1 MSKTPVWQMIRDA
14 VDSIGGDVIAI
25 SDIIKHITAKYG
37 RVNEGTIRAQA
48 LACTVN
54 RQSRTGMPENHR
66 PRIAN
71 SKYDFLYSLGRG
83 IVTKYDPIKHGVW
96 EIAEQDGS
104 RIVRRVNDTVSPLKQ
119 DQLPRGSSRT
129 IRKVANNRLDIESP
143 NRDAVLRYIK
153 AWDDLEG
160 YKAQEKALNK
170 LFHEFCPDNK
180 HLDDVLLKTT
190 ALNAFYATNIYN
202 VYAMAKHIV
211 SLNIDDRLDQGDMT
225 LVTDIASGHGVRN
238 ARTGKEICFYSFATK
253 YCSHHRPLLFPI
265 YDSYVDKLL
274 TYLRDVDHFSEF
286 NNEDLRNIVAFKEI
300 ILKLRDYYGLNE
312 FSLKEIDRYLWQYGK
327 EKF

>member
-1 MSKTPVWQMIRDA
+1 MSKIPVWQMIRDA

-48 LACTVN
+48 LAYTVN
-54 RQSRTGMPENHR
+54 RQSRTSMPENHK
-66 PRIAN
+66 PRVAN
-71 SKYDFLYSLGRG
+71 GKYDFLYALDRG
-83 IVTKYDPIKHGVW
+83 VVTKYDPIKHGVW
-96 EIAEQDGS
+96 EIAEQDGR
-104 RIVRRVNDTVSPLKQ
+104 RIVRQVNGTVLALKPNESQHNISPM
-119 DQLPRGSSRT
+119 
-129 IRKVANNRLDIESP
+129 NRRRAEKRSDIESP
-143 NRDAVLRYIK
+143 SRKAVLHYIK
-153 AWDDLEG
+153 AWEALEG
-160 YKAQEKALNK
+160 YKAQENALNK

-180 HLDDVLLKTT
+180 HLEDVLLKTA

-211 SLNIDDRLDQGDMT
+211 SLNIDDRLDRGDMT

-274 TYLRDVDHFSEF
+274 TYLRDVDHFAEF
-286 NNEDLRNIVAFKEI
+286 NNADLRNSVTFKEI

-312 FSLKEIDRYLWQYGK
+312 FTLKEIDRFLWQYGK

>member
-1 MSKTPVWQMIRDA
+1 MSKIPVWQMIRDA
-14 VDSIGGDVIAI
+14 VDSIGGDLIAI
-25 SDIIKHITAKYG
+25 SDIIKHITAKYE

-104 RIVRRVNDTVSPLKQ
+104 RIVRQIKGIASPLKLDESQ
-119 DQLPRGSSRT
+119 QNTSPINKKWAEKRS
-129 IRKVANNRLDIESP
+129 DIESP
-143 NRDAVLRYIK
+143 SHKAVLHYIK
-153 AWDDLEG
+153 AWEALEG
-160 YKAQEKALNK
+160 YKAQEIALNK

-180 HLDDVLLKTT
+180 HLEDVLLKTA

-211 SLNIDDRLDQGDMT
+211 SLNIDDRLDRGDMT

-274 TYLRDVDHFSEF
+274 TYLRDVDHFAEF
-286 NNEDLRNIVAFKEI
+286 NNANLRNSVTFKEI

-312 FSLKEIDRYLWQYGK
+312 FTLKEIDRFLWQYGK